1 MIVAILSRDLK
12 KLSRGWAEL
21 VLFTCKMAEEQTVS
35 HVHVSSAA
43 VPIPR
48 NSSQESIS
56 SSPTTARLNW
66 KLAVKKAKEMSDSWE
81 KFHFDTIPAR
91 KARRYIYDPR
101 RRVWLKDK
109 NHIVIKMQDEVRDVV
124 CWCM

>member
-1 MIVAILSRDLK
+1 
-12 KLSRGWAEL
+12 
-21 VLFTCKMAEEQTVS
+21 MAEEQTVS
-35 HVHVSSAA
+35 MVSQHVHVSSAA

-66 KLAVKKAKEMSDSWE
+66 KLAVKKAKELSDSWE

-109 NHIVIKMQDEVRDVV
+109 NHIVIKMQDEVRDV
-124 CWCM
+124 CWCMCDSVFTCVWPPVHSHLLMEP